1 MKSKRKVIKMKSAK
15 NIIITILSVLLV
27 VSLCFNIILLINNS
41 EYGASNSFDKKLIG
55 TWCYSGDDFIIEP
68 DGNYNWISY
77 SYYFNDGDINNGVKC
92 IGSVTKGYIDNY
104 EIVVTAEYDRFK
116 LYDRNQNSEEE
127 YYSSCEEIPEEK
139 WNIYDK
145 KGSRGTIIMNGAS
158 FDIKT
163 HGDHMTNY
171 HFVKQ

>member
-1 MKSKRKVIKMKSAK
+1 MKSAK

-68 DGNYNWISY
+68 DGNYKWISY
-77 SYYFNDGDINNGVKC
+77 YSKNGDIK
-92 IGSVTKGYIDNY
+92 SVTKGYIDNY
-104 EIVVTAEYDRFK
+104 EIVITAEYDWFD
-116 LYDRNQNSEEE
+116 LYELNHNEEE
-127 YYSSCEEIPEEK
+127 EHYRSCEEIPEDK
-139 WNIYDK
+139 WKFFEK

-158 FDIKT
+158 FDIKLR
-163 HGDHMTNY
+163 GDHMTNY